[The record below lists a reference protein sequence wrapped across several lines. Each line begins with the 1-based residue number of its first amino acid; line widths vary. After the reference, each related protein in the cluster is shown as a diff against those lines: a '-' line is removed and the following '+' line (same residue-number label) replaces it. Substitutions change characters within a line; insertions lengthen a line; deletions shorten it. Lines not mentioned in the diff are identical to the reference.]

1 MHVTLELLQ
10 LLILNPVQP
19 CSAVLTIVINKDL
32 LIIQGHIPL
41 FKKKKKKRIT
51 ELLKNTP
58 LVDCIGS

>member
-1 MHVTLELLQ
+1 MQVTLELLQ

-41 FKKKKKKRIT
+41 KKKKVT
-51 ELLKNTP
+51 ELKKNTS
-58 LVDCIGS
+58 LVDCSGS